1 MTERL
6 SLSWCKVRLNQPA
19 GISSHLIQ
27 YRKKS
32 LPQVMRDSL
41 RFNAVLGTW
50 TLVEGH
56 LSKNLDKPSN
66 PL

>member
-6 SLSWCKVRLNQPA
+6 SLSWCKVRLNEPG

-32 LPQVMRDSL
+32 LPQVMRNSL
-41 RFNAVLGTW
+41 RFNAVL
-50 TLVEGH
+50 V
-56 LSKNLDKPSN
+56 LDLGRRAFIKESR
-66 PL
+66 